1 MSEYPLVQNLDK
13 IKNNINLNTKEK
25 VESVKNILLEEVS
38 HRRNEDSQGLVDS
51 RFDVAYA
58 VFGPKRNS
66 ITYALARLEAKYQF
80 EYIFATSKNIDPE
93 FRLAIFPNL
102 LITYLENHKYYLG
115 NDFFEVLYEVFG
127 EKSDYIISVMHDQI
141 QKNIARTMGKHYSY
155 TTAEENKKSFAKHF
169 QEKFKDTYFEMMVIQ
184 FTNDY
189 VKNGECIP
197 A

>member
-1 MSEYPLVQNLDK
+1 MNEYPLVQNLDK
-13 IKNNINLNTKEK
+13 IKNNINLSIEEK
-25 VESVKNILLEEVS
+25 VESVKTILLEEVD
-38 HRRNEDSQGLVDS
+38 HVCNDSQALVDS

-58 VFGPKRNS
+58 VFGPKRNRM
-66 ITYALARLEAKYQF
+66 TYALAKLEAKCQF
-80 EYIFATSKNIDPE
+80 ESIFTASKNIDPE
-93 FRLAIFPNL
+93 FRLSIFPNL
-102 LITYLENHKYYLG
+102 LIKHLENHKYYLG
-115 NDFFEVLYEVFG
+115 NDFFEVFYEVFG

-169 QEKFKDTYFEMMVIQ
+169 KEKFKDTYFEIMVIQ